1 MEDGMAAKRQW
12 SDLSGRTRGLP
23 IAAAVVDVG
32 VRLKPCYP
40 GAPELIGPRDA
51 VLTGDVAT

>member
-12 SDLSGRTRGLP
+12 SDISGRTRGLL

-40 GAPELIGPRDA
+40 GSPELIGPS
-51 VLTGDVAT
+51 

>member
-12 SDLSGRTRGLP
+12 SDLSGRTRGLL

-32 VRLKPCYP
+32 VRLEPCYP
-40 GAPELIGPRDA
+40 GSPELIGPS
-51 VLTGDVAT
+51 